1 MAYVLTLKKNITS
14 SKVPFMNN
22 LCISLAFLATSL
34 LQGQDLPGTA
44 TTLPGAST
52 VAPEPKPADG
62 AKTDVP
68 PPPEKIQLDA
78 AAVKEI
84 EDVVKTNVHAMA
96 KRNVNLVLDT
106 IHPESPLAESS
117 KDMLTYIFARLQLR
131 YTLQRIEVKE
141 VEPGEAKV
149 EVLQVTQKLS
159 GNAAFRDN
167 RIKLLH
173 TLKRD
178 GQKWKIFSSEALMI
192 EYLKY

>member
-1 MAYVLTLKKNITS
+1 MK
-14 SKVPFMNN
+14 P
-22 LCISLAFLATSL
+22 LCISLAFLAASL

-44 TTLPGAST
+44 TTLPGSSTT

-62 AKTDVP
+62 TKLDVP
-68 PPPEKIQLDA
+68 PPPEKIKVDA

-96 KRNVNLVLDT
+96 KRNVNLVLGT